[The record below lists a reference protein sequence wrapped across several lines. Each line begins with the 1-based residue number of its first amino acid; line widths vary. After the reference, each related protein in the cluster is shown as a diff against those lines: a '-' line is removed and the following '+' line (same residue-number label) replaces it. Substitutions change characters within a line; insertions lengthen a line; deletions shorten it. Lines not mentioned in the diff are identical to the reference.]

1 MISCS
6 QYDYIEIVCMFN
18 YPIELTLKSGCTT
31 KGIAL
36 DTAKNT
42 EHEECIKVL
51 VEECEQLV
59 VLDDI
64 SQLKVLVENPHF
76 SHVSFD

>member
-18 YPIELTLKSGCTT
+18 YPIELTLKSGCVTAGT
-31 KGIAL
+31 AL

-42 EHEECIKVL
+42 QHQECIKVL
-51 VEECEQLV
+51 VEQSEQLV

-76 SHVSFD
+76 SRISFD